1 MDSMS
6 GWVKYKAAIMV
17 FFKAHVYSISFCLTC
32 SIKLLCHFLFFK
44 YFIIIFFLHIFQNY
58 LFICYLCFF
67 LSNTSFGLHGSDT
80 NISFCLFVCLIR
92 DDTTLCLDGCK
103 NLLYLSITQQLDYWD
118 VLKELIQQQGWPF
131 EDRRKLSEAIFFYY
145 FAISISA
152 CLVYTS
158 QANYSQIS
166 TWILLQNS
174 TYLGYH
180 TYLAVLLNLNC
191 APFRCKSGRAD
202 STVSTRVS
210 WLAKPR
216 STWFS
221 SVIH

>member
-1 MDSMS
+1 M
-6 GWVKYKAAIMV
+6 
-17 FFKAHVYSISFCLTC
+17 
-32 SIKLLCHFLFFK
+32 
-44 YFIIIFFLHIFQNY
+44 HIFQNY

-80 NISFCLFVCLIR
+80 NISFCFLWE
-92 DDTTLCLDGCK
+92 DTALCLDGCK
-103 NLLYLSITQQLDYWD
+103 NLFYLISPSSWIIEAYSKNLSNSRVDCLKIVGHLVQQ
-118 VLKELIQQQGWPF
+118 F
-131 EDRRKLSEAIFFYY
+131 FFYY
-145 FAISISA
+145 FAMISIFA
-152 CLVYTS
+152 CFVYTS
-158 QANYSQIS
+158 QANHSQIS

>member
-1 MDSMS
+1 MDFQAYVLDKHYQKISS
-6 GWVKYKAAIMV
+6 AYFSKVFSHLLPLVVSFHYIFWVTWLWYKY
-17 FFKAHVYSISFCLTC
+17 F
-32 SIKLLCHFLFFK
+32 FLFPLGRHGRMPRWLQK
-44 YFIIIFFLHIFQNY
+44 FI
-58 LFICYLCFF
+58 
-67 LSNTSFGLHGSDT
+67 
-80 NISFCLFVCLIR
+80 
-92 DDTTLCLDGCK
+92 
-103 NLLYLSITQQLDYWD
+103 LLNITQQLDYWG

-131 EDRRKLSEAIFFYY
+131 EDRRALSAAVFFYY
-145 FAISISA
+145 FAMISIFA
-152 CLVYTS
+152 CFVYTS
-158 QANYSQIS
+158 QANHSQIS